1 MAASKQSSK
10 HSNTHTHVH
19 NAVSLVWGSLRLT
32 PISDYSASSVIWTLT
47 IRHFD
52 YLNAKFHKSHPH
64 LQKPCGSWRLWNQ
77 RGVPKIRI
85 DCWREAGYSQAHGYR
100 SRRFKITYNNVRM
113 QQQNLY
119 YGCLGTSTFFGIF
132 DETGPYPDL
141 DLYAYSFR
149 AALQHGNCSRLKLSL
164 LSLQIWSSLG
174 CLELSCLAQWLRLVA
189 KVA

>member
-100 SRRFKITYNNVRM
+100 SRRFKITYNNVRI
-113 QQQNLY
+113 QQQNVY
-119 YGCLGTSTFFGIF
+119 YGCLG
-132 DETGPYPDL
+132 
-141 DLYAYSFR
+141 
-149 AALQHGNCSRLKLSL
+149 LQHFLASSMRQVHIQIGTRMRIHSVPVCNMATVLGWNCPC
-164 LSLQIWSSLG
+164 
-174 CLELSCLAQWLRLVA
+174 CLRRSEVA
-189 KVA
+189 